1 MRNGESKELICMTH
15 GHELSWGNVGGRVIK
30 AEGKKGEKKKGT
42 TVIAVS
48 YTHLTLPTN

>member
-1 MRNGESKELICMTH
+1 MIQNRGEVKNTIGNGEAKELICMTH

-42 TVIAVS
+42 TVIA
-48 YTHLTLPTN
+48 